1 VAGNFFDQFDSSS
14 DAPAQSS
21 PFADAIS
28 SVESGGNYHAVGP
41 NTGSM
46 GRALGKYQVMSENVG
61 PWSKEVLGREVSP
74 SEFLSNPKIQDAIFE
89 GKFGQYVNKYG
100 QDGAARAWFAGE
112 RGMNNPNA
120 RDAFGTTVA
129 EYSRR
134 FNRALPQDAR
144 GAVEQFGQG
153 DPEVM
158 AFAPKDNA
166 SPVNPAAKNFF
177 DQFDE
182 QPAQPDQPAIKNGRL
197 QIYPGGNAPKPDMTA
212 QEPAKPDRGVIDAT
226 ARGAA
231 QGLTANF
238 SDEIRG
244 LVEASGANPNDPASL
259 SALISGALKY
269 WSGDKDA
276 KKRYEDAVARE
287 RELNK
292 TAEEQHPVASTV
304 GQIGGA
310 VVLPVG
316 AGAQATTL
324 PARIGIGAAT
334 GAALG
339 GAAGAGEGEGAVDTL
354 SRAAAGAATGGVLG
368 GAAPAVI
375 EGAVRGARAIAQP
388 IANAYRGVRSV
399 DDEAARRVVT
409 ALERDRQIDPQAAQ
423 RLTAGEYAA
432 SVQSG
437 GPAVPLDL
445 GGETTRA
452 LARSAANTSPEG
464 RAVLNRTINDR
475 FEGQGAR
482 VTDWLRR
489 TFNYPDAAAQADAL
503 EHVSQTVNRANYRA
517 AMQQGDRPIMSA
529 ELDRLMGSPAVVGA
543 MQRAARSGQDRAI
556 TQGLGAMRQGVT
568 VENGVVRFTRGP
580 NGAPTYPNLA
590 FWDATKREIDDAA
603 NEAARRGRNG
613 EAGVLRD
620 LARTLRNELDQHVP
634 AYQTAR
640 AGAARFFDADNAL
653 EAGQNFV
660 GKNMTADEARRAL
673 AQMTPQ
679 ERQLFQDGF
688 VSRFVETLNQIGD
701 RRSIL
706 NKIADS
712 PAAREKLNV
721 ALGRQRAADLEAG
734 LRVEGIM
741 DLARNAVQGNSTTAR
756 QLAELG
762 LAGGAYGFSG
772 GGINPFTDP
781 GAVVNA
787 AIVYGAARGRNAINE
802 RLARRVAEML
812 VSNDPRMITRGV
824 QTIARNQT
832 LFNSL
837 RSFDRGF
844 ARIGGEQSGGF
855 PALQAAGVG
864 RADEP
869 TNNQNR
875 PVQFANFGSGQ
886 DRMAANGGN
895 GNYDASQGAWRDFRR
910 SDDVEDRRK
919 QKYSQ
924 NPFVEDKN
932 YKREWMNELVPES
945 PLAAA
950 AGISDIKL
958 DGLTKAQLRA
968 LSEKTLLEMRK
979 SGSDI
984 PLPRRGRPKI
994 GNDE

>member
-1 VAGNFFDQFDSSS
+1 VPGNFFDKFDSSS
-14 DAPAQSS
+14 SEAPAS
-21 PFADAIS
+21 PYAGAIS
-28 SVESGGNYHAVGP
+28 AVESGGDYQAIGP
-41 NTGSM
+41 HTGSM

-61 PWSKEVLGREVSP
+61 PWSKEILGREVTP
-74 SEFLSNPKIQDAIFE
+74 SEFLSDPKVQDAIFN
-89 GKFGQYVNKYG
+89 GKFGKYVDKYG
-100 QDGAARAWFAGE
+100 PDGAARAWFAGE
-112 RGMNNPNA
+112 KGMSNPNA
-120 RDAFGTTVA
+120 KDAFGTTVSK
-129 EYSRR
+129 YSRL
-134 FNRALPQDAR
+134 FNQNLPQDAR
-144 GAVEQFGQG
+144 SAVEQFGQ
-153 DPEVM
+153 PEPQVM
-158 AFAPKDNA
+158 AFAAKDNA
-166 SPVNPAAKNFF
+166 SPINPAAKNYF

-182 QPAQPDQPAIKNGRL
+182 TPAAAPAEQPVQPTNGRL
-197 QIYPGGNAPKPDMTA
+197 YIGARDAQPNGNPA
-212 QEPAKPDRGVIDAT
+212 QAVPDRGAIDAT

-231 QGLTANF
+231 QGLSANF

-259 SALISGALKY
+259 SALVSGALKY

-276 KKRYEDAVARE
+276 KKRYDDAVKRE

-292 TAEEQHPVASTV
+292 AAEEQHPIASTV

-316 AGAQATTL
+316 AGAQAASL
-324 PARIGIGAAT
+324 PARMGIGAAT

-339 GAAGAGEGEGAVDTL
+339 GVAGAGEGQGAVDTL
-354 SRAAAGAATGGVLG
+354 SRAAVGAGTGGLLG

-388 IANAYRGVRSV
+388 VANAYRGVRSV

-423 RLTAGEYAA
+423 RLTSGEYAA
-432 SVQSG
+432 SVQNG
-437 GPAVPLDL
+437 GPAVLADL

-475 FEGQGAR
+475 FEGQGPR

-489 TFNYPDAAAQADAL
+489 TFHYPDAAAQSDAL
-503 EHVSQTVNRANYRA
+503 EQVGRTVNRANYRA
-517 AMQQGDRPIMSA
+517 AMQQGDRPLMSP
-529 ELDRLMGSPAVVGA
+529 ELDRLMGSPAVVEA
-543 MQRAARSGQDRAI
+543 MRRASTSGRDRAI
-556 TQGLGAMRQGVT
+556 TEGLGAMRQGVT

-580 NGAPTYPNLA
+580 NGVPTYPNLA
-590 FWDATKREIDDAA
+590 FWDATKRELDDAA
-603 NEAARRGRNG
+603 NAATRAGRNG
-613 EAGVLRD
+613 EAGVLGD
-620 LARTLRNELDQHVP
+620 LARTLRGELDQHVP
-634 AYQTAR
+634 SYRTAR

-660 GKNMTADEARRAL
+660 GKNMTANDARRAL

-688 VSRFVETLNQIGD
+688 VSRFVDTLHQVGD

-706 NKIADS
+706 NKIAES

-721 ALGRQRAADLEAG
+721 ALGHQRAADLEAG

-741 DLARNAVQGNSTTAR
+741 DLARSAVQGNSSTAR

-781 GAVVNA
+781 GALVNA
-787 AIVYGAARGRNAINE
+787 ALVYGAARGKNAINE

-812 VSNDPRMITRGV
+812 VSNDPSIITRGV

-844 ARIGGEQSGGF
+844 ARVGGEQSGRF

-864 RADEP
+864 RADDQP
-869 TNNQNR
+869 DVKR
-875 PVQFANFGSGQ
+875 PPGQ
-886 DRMAANGGN
+886 
-895 GNYDASQGAWRDFRR
+895 
-910 SDDVEDRRK
+910 
-919 QKYSQ
+919 
-924 NPFVEDKN
+924 
-932 YKREWMNELVPES
+932 
-945 PLAAA
+945 
-950 AGISDIKL
+950 
-958 DGLTKAQLRA
+958 
-968 LSEKTLLEMRK
+968 
-979 SGSDI
+979 
-984 PLPRRGRPKI
+984 
-994 GNDE
+994 